1 MQVERLGDQRVTA
14 DRRSGV
20 LLNWLWSLFNR
31 RRGERRDGFGR
42 RRRVAMERKDD
53 I

>member
-1 MQVERLGDQRVTA
+1 MRAERQGDQRVTP

-20 LLNWLWSLFNR
+20 LLNWLWGLFNR

-42 RRRVAMERKDD
+42 RRRVVMNRREDL
-53 I
+53 